1 MAEVQNGIKGAV
13 ITIKIVGIGGGGN
26 NVLRRLARD
35 GFDRNQLLAINTDVR
50 QLKALEEDG
59 IPCLLIG
66 ASSTRGR
73 GTGGNVEKAQNA
85 AIGDKE
91 EIAKAI
97 AGSDLVFLTAGMG
110 KGVGTGAAPVVA
122 KIAKDMGILT
132 VGMVTLPFTHE
143 GARKMETAKA
153 GVELLRR
160 HMDALVV
167 VNNDNIEKMPEFRRI
182 TVGETFSLVD
192 EVLRQSIGSIVEM
205 IETTGVVNVDFAD
218 VKTIFTQGSTSEAI
232 MGTSLG
238 RTALEA
244 VQNAI
249 SSPLIEISVRGA
261 RGIIVNIT
269 GNSSLPLEAVREA
282 NTFLCE
288 NTHPDVNN
296 IFGLVVDEK
305 LGNQV
310 RATIIATDF
319 DPKVLLELQNQI
331 KPIAFNG
338 KEQPKPSLYGDKP
351 PVTRGILF
359 GRQPATQEGGSGLG
373 SGAGTGAVA
382 QPPVQNVNDVDV
394 PEFMHKKNPAPLLF
408 GRRDRN

>member
-35 GFDRNQLLAINTDVR
+35 GFDRNQLLAVNTDVR
-50 QLKALEEDG
+50 QLKILEDEG

-66 ASSTRGR
+66 AATTRGR

-85 AIGDKE
+85 AITDKE
-91 EIAKAI
+91 EIARAV
-97 AGSDLVFLTAGMG
+97 AGADLVFLTAGMG
-110 KGVGTGAAPVVA
+110 KGVGTGASPVVA
-122 KIAKDMGILT
+122 KIAHDMGILT

-143 GARKMETAKA
+143 GSRKLDTARA
-153 GVELLRR
+153 GLELLRQN
-160 HMDALVV
+160 MDALVV
-167 VNNDNIEKMPEFRRI
+167 VNNDNIEKLPEFRRI

-218 VKTIFTQGSTSEAI
+218 VKTIFTQGGTSEAI
-232 MGTSLG
+232 MGTGVG

-249 SSPLIEISVRGA
+249 NSPLIEISIQGA

-269 GNSSLPLEAVREA
+269 GNSSLALEAVREA

-296 IFGLVVDEK
+296 IFGLVVNEEMA
-305 LGNQV
+305 NQV
-310 RATIIATDF
+310 QATIIATDF
-319 DPKVLLELQNQI
+319 DPNVLLELKNQI
-331 KPIAFNG
+331 KPIAFSG
-338 KEQPKPSLYGDKP
+338 QEAPRPSLYGDKP
-351 PVTRGILF
+351 PVTRSTLF
-359 GRQPATQEGGSGLG
+359 GAAQSGEQGKKPQPAPKQE
-373 SGAGTGAVA
+373 
-382 QPPVQNVNDVDV
+382 VNDVDV
-394 PEFMHKKNPAPLLF
+394 PEFMRKKSSPPLMF
-408 GRRDRN
+408 GRRNKD

>member
-26 NVLRRLARD
+26 NVLRRLAQD
-35 GFDRNQLLAINTDVR
+35 GFDKNQLLAINTDVR
-50 QLKALEEDG
+50 QLKILEAEG
-59 IPCLLIG
+59 IPCLLVG
-66 ASSTRGR
+66 AATTRGR

-85 AIGDKE
+85 AIADKE
-91 EIAKAI
+91 EIAKAV

-122 KIAKDMGILT
+122 KIAHDMGILT

-143 GARKMETAKA
+143 GSRKMDTAKA
-153 GVELLRR
+153 GVELLRQN
-160 HMDALVV
+160 MDALVV
-167 VNNDNIEKMPEFRRI
+167 VNNDNIEKLPEFRRI

-232 MGTSLG
+232 MGTSVG

-249 SSPLIEISVRGA
+249 NSPLIEISVRGA

-269 GNSSLPLEAVREA
+269 GNSSLALDAVREA
-282 NTFLCE
+282 NIFLCE

-296 IFGLVVDEK
+296 IFGLVVDESM
-305 LGNQV
+305 GNQV

-319 DPKVLLELQNQI
+319 DPKVLLELKNQI
-331 KPIAFNG
+331 KPIAFTG
-338 KEQPKPSLYGDKP
+338 QEPPKPSLYGDKP
-351 PVTRGILF
+351 PVTRGTLF
-359 GRQPATQEGGSGLG
+359 GGAAERKAGGAGLG
-373 SGAGTGAVA
+373 AGSQAA
-382 QPPVQNVNDVDV
+382 PRQDVNDVDV
-394 PEFMHKKNPAPLLF
+394 PEFMRRKNPAPLMF
-408 GRRDRN
+408 GRRDKE

>member
-66 ASSTRGR
+66 ASSTWGR

-143 GARKMETAKA
+143 GSRKMETAKA
-153 GVELLRR
+153 GVDLLRR
-160 HMDALVV
+160 HMDA
-167 VNNDNIEKMPEFRRI
+167 
-182 TVGETFSLVD
+182 LVD

-269 GNSSLPLEAVREA
+269 GNSSLALEAVREA

-373 SGAGTGAVA
+373 SGAGTGTGAVA

>member
-50 QLKALEEDG
+50 QLKLLEAEG
-59 IPCLLIG
+59 IPCLLVG
-66 ASSTRGR
+66 AATTRGR

-85 AIGDKE
+85 AIADKE
-91 EIAKAI
+91 EIAKAV

-122 KIAKDMGILT
+122 KIAHDMGILT

-143 GARKMETAKA
+143 GSRKMDTAKA
-153 GVELLRR
+153 GVELLRQN
-160 HMDALVV
+160 MDALVV
-167 VNNDNIEKMPEFRRI
+167 VNNDNIEKLPEFRRI

-232 MGTSLG
+232 MGTSVG

-249 SSPLIEISVRGA
+249 NSPLIEISVRGA

-269 GNSSLPLEAVREA
+269 GNSSLALDAVREA
-282 NTFLCE
+282 NIFLCE

-296 IFGLVVDEK
+296 IFGLVVDESM
-305 LGNQV
+305 GNQV

-319 DPKVLLELQNQI
+319 DPKVLLEMKNQI
-331 KPIAFNG
+331 KPIAFTG
-338 KEQPKPSLYGDKP
+338 QEPPKPSLYGDKP
-351 PVTRGILF
+351 PVTRGTLF
-359 GRQPATQEGGSGLG
+359 GGTAERK
-373 SGAGTGAVA
+373 AGGAVLGA
-382 QPPVQNVNDVDV
+382 RPQAAPKQEANDVDV
-394 PEFMHKKNPAPLLF
+394 PEFMRRKNPAPLMF
-408 GRRDRN
+408 GRRDKD

>member
-26 NVLRRLARD
+26 NVLRRLAKD

-122 KIAKDMGILT
+122 KIAKDMGILA

-143 GARKMETAKA
+143 GSRKMETAKA

-167 VNNDNIEKMPEFRRI
+167 VNNDNIEKLPEFRRI
-182 TVGETFSLVD
+182 TVGETFSMVD

-269 GNSSLPLEAVREA
+269 GNSSLALEAVREA

-310 RATIIATDF
+310 RATIIA
-319 DPKVLLELQNQI
+319 KI
-331 KPIAFNG
+331 
-338 KEQPKPSLYGDKP
+338 
-351 PVTRGILF
+351 
-359 GRQPATQEGGSGLG
+359 GRAH
-373 SGAGTGAVA
+373 V
-382 QPPVQNVNDVDV
+382 
-394 PEFMHKKNPAPLLF
+394 
-408 GRRDRN
+408 

>member
-26 NVLRRLARD
+26 NVLRRLAKD
-35 GFDRNQLLAINTDVR
+35 GFDRNQLLAVNTDVR
-50 QLKALEEDG
+50 QLKILEDEG

-66 ASSTRGR
+66 AATTRGR

-85 AIGDKE
+85 AITDKE
-91 EIAKAI
+91 EIARAV
-97 AGSDLVFLTAGMG
+97 AGADLVFLTAGMG
-110 KGVGTGAAPVVA
+110 KGVGTGASPVVA
-122 KIAKDMGILT
+122 KIAHDMGILT

-143 GARKMETAKA
+143 GSRKLDTARA
-153 GVELLRR
+153 GLELLRQN
-160 HMDALVV
+160 MDALVV
-167 VNNDNIEKMPEFRRI
+167 VNNDNIEKLPEFRRI

-218 VKTIFTQGSTSEAI
+218 VKTIFTQGGTSEAI
-232 MGTSLG
+232 MGTGVG

-249 SSPLIEISVRGA
+249 NSPLIEISIQGA

-269 GNSSLPLEAVREA
+269 GNSSLALEAVREA

-296 IFGLVVDEK
+296 IFGLVVNEEMA
-305 LGNQV
+305 NQV
-310 RATIIATDF
+310 QATIIATDF
-319 DPKVLLELQNQI
+319 DPNVLLELKNQI
-331 KPIAFNG
+331 KPIAFSG
-338 KEQPKPSLYGDKP
+338 QEAPRPSLYGEKP
-351 PVTRGILF
+351 PVTRSTLF
-359 GRQPATQEGGSGLG
+359 GGAAQSGEQGKKPQPASKQE
-373 SGAGTGAVA
+373 
-382 QPPVQNVNDVDV
+382 VNDVDV
-394 PEFMHKKNPAPLLF
+394 PEFMRKKSSPPLMF
-408 GRRDRN
+408 GRRNKD